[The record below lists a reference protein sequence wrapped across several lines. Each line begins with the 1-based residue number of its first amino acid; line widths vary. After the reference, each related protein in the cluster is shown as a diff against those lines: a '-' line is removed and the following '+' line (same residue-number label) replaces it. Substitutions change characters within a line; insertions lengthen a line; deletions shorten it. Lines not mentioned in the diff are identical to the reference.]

1 VIDYQWYCGE
11 RTKSVDEKK
20 SKKTLTYVN
29 EKAVFFTSLC
39 GVFGDKGKKG
49 KKTPP
54 FLGANL
60 GSWVKSRELKPTRVQ
75 IKFVNCYVY

>member
-1 VIDYQWYCGE
+1 MLTKKRFFSHHYVVFLVI
-11 RTKSVDEKK
+11 RAKK
-20 SKKTLTYVN
+20 AKKR
-29 EKAVFFTSLC
+29 
-39 GVFGDKGKKG
+39 
-49 KKTPP
+49 PR